1 MSRMK
6 TFFKYAMWVIL
17 FFILSEVLI
26 NIGLNSSYRDIKR
39 RDNLQQIEI
48 TEAQA
53 TAINGKVKGIIK
65 NSEEDYL
72 TGKYLKIDLYSKRDN
87 NVGTKYVEIK
97 TTEANKTQEF
107 GIHFELNEVTSYE
120 ISIVEEKT
128 TAESDGTFNGFSRA
142 EIFMAKMFLLLTL

>member
-6 TFFKYAMWVIL
+6 TFLKYAMWVIL